1 MRGYVAP
8 ERYRL
13 PGPAVDGETL
23 LGLRDQ
29 LAGYVLLNWGPGTP
43 LAQWVG
49 VQLSGEPA
57 RVTGLNFRFRHP
69 DHYLGSCLDSAY
81 AAQLAEVS
89 HVKVCATASAP

>member
-1 MRGYVAP
+1 MAP

-13 PGPAVDGETL
+13 PGPAVDSETL

-69 DHYLGSCLDSAY
+69 DHYVGGCLDPAF

-89 HVKVCATASAP
+89 NVKLCASGSGS